1 MGGLFHLFWGK
12 AGISQK
18 LGHCPLFVL
27 LWSAPELSWSLWV
40 CHLEASIK
48 YSELVMRLQVH
59 WKLNL
64 PPFGTQLVLTNFCY
78 ILNSCHFF
86 KDFRPCSFP
95 PLHQTESSQQRK
107 GNMGKIMYWL
117 LTALLEMIY
126 VPSAQIALVWT
137 SHMTKSNPMGVERVR
152 ETLSLLNQTWV
163 LAGHLAKPVSWYL
176 IVVKGITAFI
186 SGHQTRGTGSWCSK
200 ESKLPSG
207 SQGKGF

>member
-1 MGGLFHLFWGK
+1 
-12 AGISQK
+12 
-18 LGHCPLFVL
+18 
-27 LWSAPELSWSLWV
+27 
-40 CHLEASIK
+40 
-48 YSELVMRLQVH
+48 MRLQVR

-86 KDFRPCSFP
+86 KDCTLLLS
-95 PLHQTESSQQRK
+95 PLHWQSHHSKEREYGK
-107 GNMGKIMYWL
+107 KIMYWL

-137 SHMTKSNPMGVERVR
+137 SHMTKSNPMGVGAG
-152 ETLSLLNQTWV
+152 TWNPV
-163 LAGHLAKPVSWYL
+163 ITEPNLGPLAGHLAKPVSWYL

-200 ESKLPSG
+200 DPNFPVALR
-207 SQGKGF
+207 QGFLKATLGWGLQGVWSALERFSNWLVVR